1 MLCTSVYS
9 SIIHN
14 SQKMEATHDEWINKA
29 FPYSGRLFGYSG
41 ILFSH
46 KKD

>member
-1 MLCTSVYS
+1 MNGYS

-14 SQKMEATHDEWINKA
+14 RKKAETTKCPSVDEWINSTVY
-29 FPYSGRLFGYSG
+29 PYIG